1 MSLYISD
8 SSDWFPQEPNN
19 GHLEYLLFLLAIL
32 TGIFFIIFIMV
43 AKWYKYKT
51 PDFDA
56 VKGIP
61 MESMNPP
68 AYDNAAYRQDMEE
81 PDALQPVGPD
91 TRM

>member
-1 MSLYISD
+1 M
-8 SSDWFPQEPNN
+8 
-19 GHLEYLLFLLAIL
+19 
-32 TGIFFIIFIMV
+32 FIMI

-51 PDFDA
+51 PDFCA

-61 MESMNPP
+61 MESMNLP

-91 TRM
+91 IRM